1 MSPLQTPFERIASD
15 LSLEYLWDHAKFTPN
30 ANQEKAIRHVDGPLF
45 LPAGPGSGKTRVLLW
60 RTLNLIVF
68 HSVRPGEIF
77 LSTFTE
83 KAAHQL
89 KEGLRGL
96 LGTVTAMNGQPY
108 DLTPMYIGTVHSLCR
123 RILNERRNFSPDA
136 HRRIVPGMMDE
147 LDQYF
152 FINRSRNWSAILGSI
167 GLEPDYESHLEVN
180 RLFDYQNRG
189 SKHQAVTNC
198 ITFFNRAAEE
208 CVDPQA
214 AIQRLEDPD
223 DELQAHLDAHKI
235 DREDLIKAFQLYQTY
250 EGLLRNE
257 SQVPRVDFS
266 HLQQEAF
273 QVLSD
278 SDQAAQVFKY
288 VIVDE
293 YQDTNAIQER
303 IFFRLAE
310 GHHNL
315 CVVGDD
321 DQALYRFRGATV
333 ENFVDFPA
341 RCIKYLDESPRTIPL
356 SINYRSRKDIVQF
369 YTRFIQKENWR
380 KDGGGFF
387 RVAEKDI
394 RAHNQD
400 PTTAVA
406 ASSPMKPLEACDQI
420 AVFVKRLIAEKKVQD
435 PNQIA
440 FLFPSLKSKQVK
452 RMKAALEN
460 QGLNVYAPR
469 AGSFLETDEAL
480 DVFGMITLILGKPD
494 MRGNFRGDWQDFANW
509 IERIENNA
517 EALLM
522 NDPQLKT
529 FVDDKQAE
537 VERIRSDYHSLMA
550 VVLSQGWEPDAP
562 FSIEKMKRKLY
573 NAPGLSDEGK
583 KLIGSAYLD
592 RVVRRRIQQDRPFSL
607 KYIINRST
615 SLDWSLLDLFYRLT
629 GFDNFKGMF
638 DLAENG
644 KDEGPICNL
653 GLITEYLSRFGEDF
667 IPVITAELF
676 ENKMFHRIFFTSYL
690 YSLFRLG
697 ETEYEDTDDP
707 FPKGRIPFLTIHQS
721 KGLEFPVVVLGNPY
735 RKPHPASFTERA
747 IRPFTAQEESE
758 PLHRIPYF
766 DTARMFYVALSR
778 AEKLLLVAH
787 FKGRGQRMDPII
799 KKLLDDDFPR
809 IPELDFNA
817 IPDHVFKPDRDLP
830 EMYSYTADFLLYKK
844 CPRQYMVFRKY
855 GFVPSRAQTMFFGSL
870 VHRTLEDLHLELIR
884 RREEGVQQ

>member
-1 MSPLQTPFERIASD
+1 MTPLQNPFERLASD

-30 ANQEKAIRHVDGPLF
+30 ENQEKAIRHVEGPLF

-68 HSVRPGEIF
+68 HDVKPGEIF

-96 LGTVTAMNGQPY
+96 LGIVTGMNGQPY
-108 DLTPMYIGTVHSLCR
+108 DLSPMFIGTVHSLCR
-123 RILNERRNFSPDA
+123 RILNERRAFSPDA
-136 HRRIVPGMMDE
+136 HRRIVPGLMDE

-152 FINRSRNWSAILGSI
+152 FINRSRNWAAILGSI
-167 GLEPDYESHLEVN
+167 GLEPGYETHLEIN
-180 RLFDYQNRG
+180 RLFGYQNRG

-208 CVDPQA
+208 CVDPQE
-214 AIQRLEDPD
+214 AIRRLENPD
-223 DELQAHLDAHKI
+223 GDLQTHMITQNL
-235 DREDLIKAFQLYQTY
+235 DREDLIQAFKLYQTY
-250 EGLLRNE
+250 EHLLRTE
-257 SQVPRVDFS
+257 DQVPRVDFA

-273 QVLSD
+273 QVLTS
-278 SDQAAQVFKY
+278 AEEATRVFKY

-333 ENFVDFPA
+333 ENFVDFPT
-341 RCIKYLDESPRTIPL
+341 RCLKHLDESPKKIPL
-356 SINYRSRKDIVQF
+356 SINYRSRQDIVHF

-380 KDGGGFF
+380 KEGGGFF
-387 RVAEKDI
+387 RVADKAI

-400 PTTAVA
+400 PAAAVV
-406 ASSPMKPLEACDQI
+406 ASSPMKPLEVCDQT
-420 AVFVKRLIAEKKVQD
+420 AVFVKRLITEKKVQD

-440 FLFPSLKSKQVK
+440 FLFPSLKSDQVK

-460 QGLNVYAPR
+460 QGLSVYAPR

-480 DVFGMITLILGKPD
+480 DVFGVMTLILGRPD
-494 MRGNFRGDWQDFANW
+494 MRGNYRGDWQDFANW

-517 EALLM
+517 EALVM
-522 NDPQLKT
+522 NDPQLEAYIT
-529 FVDDKQAE
+529 DKQDE
-537 VERIRSDYHSLMA
+537 IERIRSDYRSLMA
-550 VVLSQGWEPDAP
+550 VIQREGWEPDAP
-562 FSIEKMKRKLY
+562 YALERMKRKLY
-573 NAPGLSDEGK
+573 NAPGLSEEGK
-583 KLIGSAYLD
+583 KLIGSSYLD
-592 RVVRRRIQQDRPFSL
+592 RVVQRRAREGRPFSL
-607 KYIINRST
+607 KYILNRST

-629 GFDNFKGMF
+629 GFDNFKRMF
-638 DLAENG
+638 DLAESG
-644 KDEGPICNL
+644 RDEGPICNL

-667 IPVITAELF
+667 IPMITAELF
-676 ENKMFHRIFFTSYL
+676 ENEMLHRVFFKSYL

-697 ETEYEDTDDP
+697 ETEYEDIDDP

-735 RKPHPASFTERA
+735 RRRHQASFTERA

-758 PLHRIPYF
+758 PLDRIPNF

-787 FKGRGQRMDPII
+787 FKGRGQRMDPLI
-799 KKLLDDDFPR
+799 KALLTDDFPR
-809 IPELDFNA
+809 IPNLDFDG
-817 IPDHVFKPDRDLP
+817 IPDEVFKPQRDLP

-870 VHRTLEDLHLELIR
+870 VHRTLEDLHLELIH
-884 RREEGVQQ
+884 RREEGAQ